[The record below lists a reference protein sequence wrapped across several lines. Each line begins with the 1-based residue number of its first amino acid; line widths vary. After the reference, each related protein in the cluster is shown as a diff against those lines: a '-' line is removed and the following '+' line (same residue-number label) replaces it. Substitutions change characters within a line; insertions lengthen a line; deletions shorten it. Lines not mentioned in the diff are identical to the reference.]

1 MYRKGTNNK
10 WTYDLADYLM
20 VDWETIIA
28 LAFMHNPHA
37 NLVVIDFDFFFVRDS
52 LGLLHFVYTPHL

>member
-1 MYRKGTNNK
+1 
-10 WTYDLADYLM
+10 
-20 VDWETIIA
+20 
-28 LAFMHNPHA
+28 MHNPHA